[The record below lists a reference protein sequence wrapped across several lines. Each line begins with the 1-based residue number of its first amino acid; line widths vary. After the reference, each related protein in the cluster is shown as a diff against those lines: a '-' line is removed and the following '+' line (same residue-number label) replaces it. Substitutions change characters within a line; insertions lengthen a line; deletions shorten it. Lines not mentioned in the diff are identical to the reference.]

1 MVYKGSKNCSKKIWE
16 GRTTGF
22 LLKRFIPPYTLD
34 YQLVTHKKQLTEY
47 RQPLLECAK
56 PLHKLVTY

>member
-1 MVYKGSKNCSKKIWE
+1 MLDNQWVTKGSKIAQKKIWE

-34 YQLVTHKKQLTEY
+34 YQLVTHKKQLTENG
-47 RQPLLECAK
+47 
-56 PLHKLVTY
+56 

>member
-1 MVYKGSKNCSKKIWE
+1 MIYKGVKNCSKKIFE

-34 YQLVTHKKQLTEY
+34 YQLVTHKKQLTENGW
-47 RQPLLECAK
+47 PLLDCAK